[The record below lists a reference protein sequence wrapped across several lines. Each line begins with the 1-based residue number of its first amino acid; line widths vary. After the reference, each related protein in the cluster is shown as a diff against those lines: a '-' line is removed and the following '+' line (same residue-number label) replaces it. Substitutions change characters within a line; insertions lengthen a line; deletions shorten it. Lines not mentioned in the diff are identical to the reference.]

1 MDIAA
6 VFGEVAME
14 TVTHEKVIEGEHGSC
29 STLCEKGNRKRE
41 IQCERERFKTR
52 QRKMKKEDVRF
63 SHGFLLHS
71 QRECW
76 VVSCE
81 NSL

>member
-1 MDIAA
+1 
-6 VFGEVAME
+6 ME

-29 STLCEKGNRKRE
+29 FTLCEKGNRKRE
-41 IQCERERFKTR
+41 REKERGTVTERERFKT
-52 QRKMKKEDVRF
+52 KENEKNKLRF
-63 SHGFLLHS
+63 SHGFLRRS